1 VKKKSPPY
9 AIIGAAVLGIVAV
22 FIYLQHEKAVQAQAQ
37 AAIDQANRDKQKAI
51 DDANAR
57 KPVPT
62 VVDTTATNMR
72 KVYYATQPIDPGV
85 RISPSFFELKL
96 TPNDV
101 LPDAYSE
108 GPNVDLVGMFATRN
122 IEKGDAFTPR
132 NVGKELPFMEGR
144 ISPGMRAVAIPIFNA
159 DQNST
164 GGFVVDGD
172 RVDLLMTRFANHDPS
187 VQYDTQLVLQNLKV
201 LYVPGPPI
209 KTEQTNGVNP
219 VGSAGP
225 ISITFEVTP
234 EQAAALVS
242 LAQAGKDV
250 RFNMILRSRRDN
262 TEVAIKPFVGG
273 DYYNSPKKL
282 QKLADKSA
290 DRVKDL
296 KAQIEAEEKKQQG
309 EGNTTNATPTQPA
322 P

>member
-1 VKKKSPPY
+1 MKKKSPPY
-9 AIIGAAVLGIVAV
+9 AIIGAAVLGIIAV
-22 FIYLQHEKAVQAQAQ
+22 FIYLQHEKAVQAQVQ
-37 AAIDQANRDKQKAI
+37 AAIDQANRDKQAAI
-51 DDANAR
+51 DAANAR
-57 KPVPT
+57 PPTPT
-62 VVDTTATNMR
+62 VVDATATNMR

-108 GPNVDLVGMFATRN
+108 GPNVDLVGMFATRT

-132 NVGKELPFMEGR
+132 NVGKELPFLEGR
-144 ISPGMRAVAIPIFNA
+144 ISPGMRAIALPIFNA

-172 RVDLLMTRFANHDPS
+172 KVDLLMTRFVNHDPGKM
-187 VQYDTQLVLQNLKV
+187 YDTALVLQNLKV
-201 LYVPGPPI
+201 LFVPGPPT

-219 VGSAGP
+219 VPSAGP
-225 ISITFEVTP
+225 ISVMFEVTP
-234 EQAAALVS
+234 EQAAALIS

-250 RFNMILRSRRDN
+250 RFNMILRSRRD
-262 TEVAIKPFVGG
+262 TEEIKIKPFVAA
-273 DYYNSPKKL
+273 DYYENPKKL
-282 QKLADKSA
+282 QTNADKSIE
-290 DRVKDL
+290 RVNAL
-296 KAQIEAEEKKQQG
+296 KAQIEAEEKKQA
-309 EGNTTNATPTQPA
+309 EGNTTNATPTTPS